1 MHPDVA
7 ALMAG
12 AGAGPQGPPP
22 EIQVDPS
29 QHPDNQSAD
38 PGNGQADQTDSPQFA
53 DSIRQA
59 LDTIRAAIGSSN
71 ASDNEKLIAEKMT
84 TLGQQLLAT
93 HEKEHQAAMGGGPAT
108 NFLRRASG
116 GAA

>member
-12 AGAGPQGPPP
+12 AGAGGPMQGPPP
-22 EIQVDPS
+22 AIQVNPAD
-29 QHPDNQSAD
+29 HPDNQQGS
-38 PGNGQADQTDSPQFA
+38 GSFADQ
-53 DSIRQA
+53 IRSA
-59 LDTIRAAIGSSN
+59 LDQIRAAITADD

-93 HEKEHQAAMGGGPAT
+93 HEKEHQAAMGASPAM

-116 GAA
+116 GQAA